1 VPTAPRPVAVA
12 RWKVSGWEVAVRARC
27 VVCGAVR
34 VLQLPDPATL
44 AAAPSYRRAQAEAY
58 AAHQLGAATVPHH
71 AAALGRL
78 AAAVAWAVCERAATG
93 ELDGAR
99 PDPSPFALEVV
110 DVVTAVQLMVDGSTM
125 VVVLR
130 VNPRAGDVAQR
141 LTRAAHEH
149 GARELG
155 DVEGAIAAVRA
166 AGLWQ
171 PVGRPDGAT

>member
-27 VVCGAVR
+27 AVCGAVR
-34 VLQLPDPATL
+34 VVRLPDAATL
-44 AAAPSYRRAQAEAY
+44 AAAPSYRRAEAEAY
-58 AAHQLGAATVPHH
+58 AARKLGAATVDHH
-71 AAALGRL
+71 AAALKRL

-93 ELDGAR
+93 ELVGER

-110 DVVTAVQLMVDGSTM
+110 DVVTAVQLMVDGSTT

-130 VNPRAGDVAQR
+130 LNPRAEDVAQR
-141 LTRAAHEH
+141 LTRAAREY

-155 DVEGAIAAVRA
+155 DVDGAIAAVRA
-166 AGLWQ
+166 AGVWQ
-171 PVGRPDGAT
+171 AVERPGGAT